1 MRLSDLQNKDV
12 VDIKT
17 GERLGIIIDAEINT
31 EGNIKK
37 IFVYNKKGLI
47 GRLNS
52 EEKIIMWQQVKKIG
66 FDVILVSIND

>member
-1 MRLSDLQNKDV
+1 MRLSDLQNKDI

-17 GERLGIIIDAEINT
+17 GERLGIIIDAEINN
-31 EGNIKK
+31 EGSIEK
-37 IFVYNKKGLI
+37 IYVYNKKGLL

-52 EEKIIMWQQVKKIG
+52 EEKKILWKQVKKIG